1 MTDAAGKACPRCGH
15 TNKLTAKNCTQCGAP
30 FYLADVQGEM
40 RKRCAACGH
49 FNRLTANVCTRCGAA
64 YAKVQIAAR
73 GHKQKWCPQ
82 CGAPRKMTA
91 KACSRCGYR
100 FVIRPAEAPVV
111 QSDQLS
117 EPKKVIAPPDIDG
130 EPAPYIAPDE
140 LRKIRLGERESA
152 DTFLRAMQNL
162 LRKKP

>member
-1 MTDAAGKACPRCGH
+1 MLSLRLPLRDPPRGS
-15 TNKLTAKNCTQCGAP
+15 A
-30 FYLADVQGEM
+30 
-40 RKRCAACGH
+40 
-49 FNRLTANVCTRCGAA
+49 
-64 YAKVQIAAR
+64 I
-73 GHKQKWCPQ
+73 
-82 CGAPRKMTA
+82 
-91 KACSRCGYR
+91 
-100 FVIRPAEAPVV
+100 V

-130 EPAPYIAPDE
+130 EPAPYISPDE

>member
-82 CGAPRKMTA
+82 CGAPRRMTA

-100 FVIRPAEAPVV
+100 FVIRPAEAP
-111 QSDQLS
+111 SSNPINCLS
-117 EPKKVIAPPDIDG
+117 RRKSSRRRILMANPPLTSR
-130 EPAPYIAPDE
+130 PTNCA
-140 LRKIRLGERESA
+140 KSA
-152 DTFLRAMQNL
+152 LVSVNL
-162 LRKKP
+162 LIPSCAPCRTC